1 MDRFTALCCGPTART
16 AHGFMPVSDLHE
28 LRWCP
33 PRVERRRCA
42 DPDIGDQT
50 FARSAEAWRPACVAL
65 QVRERT
71 VDVVNPAQF
80 ASIDINP
87 RDIRPQEA
95 DR

>member
-1 MDRFTALCCGPTART
+1 MSSGGVPRESSAGGAQTRT
-16 AHGFMPVSDLHE
+16 
-28 LRWCP
+28 
-33 PRVERRRCA
+33 
-42 DPDIGDQT
+42 IGDQT
-50 FARSAEAWRPACVAL
+50 FARSAEAWRPAYVAL